1 MLKIIFLRL
10 NMDKTKDKLDGL
22 FNLIFKIPKSK
33 EKKNL
38 NYKNIKK
45 WDSLNH
51 LNLML
56 AIESKFNIRI
66 MPEESVDL
74 MSYKKIPILSIL
86 APFSPPVR
94 VVCSARSDPVEHNT
108 FYTHFAAP

>member
-1 MLKIIFLRL
+1 
-10 NMDKTKDKLDGL
+10 MDKTKDKLDSL

-38 NYKNIKK
+38 NYKNIKR

-74 MSYKKIPILSIL
+74 MSYKKIL
-86 APFSPPVR
+86 
-94 VVCSARSDPVEHNT
+94 T
-108 FYTHFAAP
+108 FLKTIDTNKMTGLNPK

>member
-1 MLKIIFLRL
+1 
-10 NMDKTKDKLDGL
+10 MDKTKDKLDGL

-38 NYKNIKK
+38 NYKYIKR

-74 MSYKKIPILSIL
+74 MSYKKIL
-86 APFSPPVR
+86 
-94 VVCSARSDPVEHNT
+94 T
-108 FYTHFAAP
+108 FLKRIDTNKMIDQNSK

>member
-1 MLKIIFLRL
+1 
-10 NMDKTKDKLDGL
+10 MDKTKDKLDGL

-38 NYKNIKK
+38 NYKNIKR

-74 MSYKKIPILSIL
+74 MSYKKIL
-86 APFSPPVR
+86 
-94 VVCSARSDPVEHNT
+94 T
-108 FYTHFAAP
+108 FLKRIDTNKMIDQNSK

>member
-1 MLKIIFLRL
+1 
-10 NMDKTKDKLDGL
+10 MDKTKDKLDGL

-38 NYKNIKK
+38 NYKNIKR

-74 MSYKKIPILSIL
+74 MSYKKIL
-86 APFSPPVR
+86 
-94 VVCSARSDPVEHNT
+94 T
-108 FYTHFAAP
+108 FLKRIDTNKMIDQNYK